1 MFRAASRTPLALRP
15 PEPEAA
21 RRARRL
27 ALFGPAFVAAIAYV
41 DPGNF
46 ATNFAG
52 GARFGYLLL
61 WVIVS
66 ANVIAMFVQSLSA
79 KLGLATGANLP
90 EVCREHFRPPVVR
103 ALWVQAELVA
113 MATDL
118 AEVIGGAIALNL
130 LFGLPLLTGGL
141 ITGLVAFGLL
151 GLQSR
156 GHRKF
161 QGAVTGLFAVI
172 LAGFLVMLLRAP
184 VDPAAS
190 VAGLVPRFDGAESL
204 VLATGILGATVMP
217 HAIYLH
223 SALIPQGIELASA
236 RQRRFALR
244 TQRADVLT
252 AMGLAGL
259 VNAAML
265 LVAAALFHGSG
276 LDPSGTLA
284 GAHAGIGTALDG
296 SAALVFALALLA
308 SGFASAGVGTY
319 AGQVVMQGF
328 VRRRIPLL
336 VRRALTLS
344 PALVVL
350 ALGVDPTRAL
360 VLSQVVLSFGIP
372 FALVPLLLLTGRPN
386 VMGELVNRRVT
397 TVVAALVTC
406 VIIGLNAVLLITLL

>member
-1 MFRAASRTPLALRP
+1 VFRAGSRTPLALRP
-15 PEPEAA
+15 PEPESA
-21 RRARRL
+21 RRVHRL

-66 ANVIAMFVQSLSA
+66 ANVVAMFVQSLSA

-90 EVCREHFRPPVVR
+90 EVCRGNFRPPVVR
-103 ALWVQAELVA
+103 ALWIQAEIVA

-151 GLQSR
+151 GLQGR
-156 GHRKF
+156 GHRRF

-172 LAGFLVMLLRAP
+172 LIGFLVMLLRAP

-190 VAGLVPRFDGAESL
+190 VAGLVPRFSGAESL

-223 SALIPQGIELASA
+223 TALIPQGVELSSA

-244 TQRADVLT
+244 TQRADVLI

-276 LDPSGTLA
+276 LDRSGTLA
-284 GAHAGIGTALDG
+284 GAHAGIGATLDG

-328 VRRRIPLL
+328 IRRRIPLL
-336 VRRALTLS
+336 LRRAITLS
-344 PALVVL
+344 PALIVL

-372 FALVPLLLLTGRPN
+372 FALVPLLLLTGRRE
-386 VMGELVNRRVT
+386 VMGALVNRRAT
-397 TVVAALVTC
+397 TVVAALVTS
-406 VIIGLNAVLLITLL
+406 VIIGLNAVLLVTLL

>member
-1 MFRAASRTPLALRP
+1 M
-15 PEPEAA
+15 
-21 RRARRL
+21 RRL

-46 ATNFAG
+46 ATNFAA

-61 WVIVS
+61 WVVVS
-66 ANVIAMFVQSLSA
+66 ANVVAMFVQSLSA

-90 EVCREHFRPPVVR
+90 EVCRENFRPPVVR
-103 ALWVQAELVA
+103 ALWVQAEIVA

-151 GLQSR
+151 GLQGR
-156 GHRKF
+156 GHRRF

-172 LAGFLVMLLRAP
+172 LIGFLVMLLRAP

-190 VAGLVPRFDGAESL
+190 VAGLVPRFSGAESL

-223 SALIPQGIELASA
+223 SALIPQGVELSSA

-244 TQRADVLT
+244 TQRADVLI
-252 AMGLAGL
+252 ALGLAGL

-276 LDPSGTLA
+276 LDRSGTLA
-284 GAHAGIGTALDG
+284 GAHAGIGAALDS

-328 VRRRIPLL
+328 IRRRIPLL
-336 VRRALTLS
+336 LRRALTLS
-344 PALVVL
+344 PALIVL
-350 ALGVDPTRAL
+350 ALGVDATRAL

-372 FALVPLLLLTGRPN
+372 FALVPLLLLTGRRE
-386 VMGELVNRRVT
+386 VMGALVNRRVT
-397 TVVAALVTC
+397 TVVAALVTG
-406 VIIGLNAVLLITLL
+406 VIIGLNAVLLVTLL

>member
-1 MFRAASRTPLALRP
+1 VFRATSRTPLALLP
-15 PEPEAA
+15 PDAE
-21 RRARRL
+21 RTGRVRRL

-52 GARFGYLLL
+52 GANFGYLLL
-61 WVIVS
+61 WVIVT
-66 ANVIAMFVQSLSA
+66 ANVMAMFVQSLSA

-90 EVCREHFRPPVVR
+90 EVCRENFRRPAVR
-103 ALWVQAELVA
+103 ALWIQAELVA

-130 LFGLPLLTGGL
+130 LFGLPLLTGGV

-151 GLQSR
+151 ALQSR
-156 GHRKF
+156 GHRRF

-172 LAGFLVMLLRAP
+172 LTGFLVMLLRAP
-184 VDPAAS
+184 VDPTAA

-244 TQRADVLT
+244 TQRADVMT

-276 LDPSGTLA
+276 LDRVGTLA
-284 GAHAGIGTALDG
+284 GAHAGIGAALDG

-328 VRRRIPLL
+328 IRRRIPLL
-336 VRRALTLS
+336 LRRALTLC
-344 PALVVL
+344 PALAVL

-372 FALVPLLLLTGRPN
+372 FALVPLLLLTRRRD
-386 VMGELVNRRVT
+386 VMGELVNRPAT
-397 TVVAALVTC
+397 TVVAALIAS
-406 VIIGLNAVLLITLL
+406 VIIGLNAVLLVTLI